1 MLRKME
7 ESLDCFNQ
15 KEQKQLE
22 AIIKYVYNL
31 FSKDSTG
38 HDFFHLKRVVR
49 LSRKIATYE
58 QANLFVSEA
67 GAWLHEIGDVKLF
80 KNPQLAK
87 EQMINFLQSISI
99 NEKTIQDLLIAI
111 EDISFRKGKTP
122 KSLEGKV
129 IQDADR
135 LDALGAIGIAR
146 TFAYGGATGQLI
158 YHEGQP
164 ENTTIQHF
172 YDKLL
177 LLKDQMNTTYG
188 QQIAVK
194 RHFFMELFLEQFF
207 KEW

>member
-1 MLRKME
+1 ME

>member
-122 KSLEGKV
+122 RSLEGKV

>member
-1 MLRKME
+1 ME

-122 KSLEGKV
+122 RSLEGKV